1 MSLGLSMAKDTHSS
15 NSVVCGPTIPKDCKI
30 LTTLNGMCFQISE
43 NNEASAP
50 IPGAVRSCPLEI
62 DIAFLMD
69 GSSSVEDEDFIKM
82 KTFVIT
88 IIESF
93 STCNAQVFVLRISRL
108 TLYYNG
114 LHCSPARSEI
124 KRGLHKKTTT
134 IAEGVQSTGDSATM
148 EFAQEGFSAAFTSN
162 PQIGSYFGAE
172 VCVVDLNSDSKTD
185 LLLISA
191 PTYTDSHSEGRVFVY
206 FYSRLPY
213 FSFSDVV
220 LVGMAG
226 QRGRFG
232 SSLASPADL
241 NGDGYRDVLVG
252 APLEEDGHGSI
263 YIFNGGTDRINPTYS
278 QRIPGSSVHSGLQY
292 FGLSLSQSS
301 LDHSGDTLPDIA
313 VGSKGAVLLLR
324 SRPMVSV
331 VPKVTYSSSTI
342 STSET
347 NCSRPLENTLTVCFN
362 MSGYKHAITD
372 FCVDNLKVDF
382 NFNESLNIEIGIMQE
397 ISLSVFVENRG
408 EKSLHTQFSLK
419 YPFGLSYRKVLPR
432 LVRRDDAQGM
442 WD

>member
-93 STCNAQVFVLRISRL
+93 STCNAQIGEAFDDFESQQQL
-108 TLYYNG
+108 
-114 LHCSPARSEI
+114 E
-124 KRGLHKKTTT
+124 T
-134 IAEGVQSTGDSATM
+134 IASAPAAEYVFNVTDFDALDNIREQLEENIAIEGVQSTGDSATM

-162 PQIGSYFGAE
+162 
-172 VCVVDLNSDSKTD
+172 
-185 LLLISA
+185 
-191 PTYTDSHSEGRVFVY
+191 
-206 FYSRLPY
+206 PY